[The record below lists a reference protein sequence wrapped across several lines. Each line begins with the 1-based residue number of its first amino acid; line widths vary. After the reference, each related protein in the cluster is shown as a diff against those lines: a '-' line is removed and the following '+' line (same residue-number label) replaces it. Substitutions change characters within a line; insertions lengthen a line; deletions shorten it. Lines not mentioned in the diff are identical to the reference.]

1 MPLTDILIAVPTF
14 LVVLTI
20 IVFVHEMGHFW
31 AARLNGVAVDAF
43 SLGWGKSLVEWRD
56 RSGVRWK
63 VGRWPIGGFVKF
75 RGDENAA
82 SLPMT
87 ASYEDPAERAAAR
100 AQGILQAM
108 PLRVRALVAAA
119 GSLSNF
125 TFAVLA
131 FAALA
136 MIVGR
141 DVEQAGPQEIGWVQ
155 EDSAAAAAGLRPGDL
170 LLAQNG
176 SPIISYKAFQHLVR
190 NSAGKPLQLRVRRET
205 AELTLTLTPRA
216 QEITEPT
223 GRTRKVG
230 VIGVARAPNIVRLG
244 PLSALR
250 AGAEETGAWIVRQAL
265 LIGNLVTGQASA
277 GNLAGPIGIAQLS
290 GEVAKSALKAE
301 PAGGG
306 GAVAANLALALLQ
319 LCAVL
324 SVAIGFINLLPL
336 PVLDGGALAFFL
348 IEAVR
353 GRPLGLRGQNIAYT
367 IGLGLVAILFLFA
380 TWNDLRRVLAGATG

>member
-1 MPLTDILIAVPTF
+1 MPFSDILIAVPTF
-14 LVVLTI
+14 LVVLSI
-20 IVFVHEMGHFW
+20 IVIVHEMGHFW

-43 SLGWGKSLVEWRD
+43 SLGWGKSLLEWRD
-56 RSGVRWK
+56 KSGVRWK
-63 VGRWPIGGFVKF
+63 LGRWPIGGFVKF

-82 SLPMT
+82 SMPMT

-141 DVEQAGPQEIGWVQ
+141 DVEQPGPPEIGWVQ
-155 EDSAAAAAGLRPGDL
+155 EDSAAAAAGLAPGDR

-176 SPIISYKAFQHLVR
+176 VPITSYKAFQALVR
-190 NSAGKPLQLRVRRET
+190 DSAGQPLQLRVQREA
-205 AELTLTLTPRA
+205 AELSFTLTPRA

-223 GRTRKVG
+223 GKTRTVG
-230 VIGVARAPNIVRLG
+230 VIGVARALNVVRLG
-244 PLSALR
+244 PLQALR
-250 AGAEETGAWIVRQAL
+250 AGAEETGAWIVRQAQ
-265 LIGNLVTGQASA
+265 LIGNLLTGQASA

-301 PAGGG
+301 PAGSGFTM
-306 GAVAANLALALLQ
+306 AANLALSLLQ

-348 IEAVR
+348 LEAVR

-367 IGLGLVAILFLFA
+367 FGLALVAILFLFA
-380 TWNDLRRVLAGATG
+380 TWNDLHRVLAGASG

>member
-1 MPLTDILIAVPTF
+1 MPISDLLFAIPTF
-14 LVVLTI
+14 LIVLSI
-20 IVFVHEMGHFW
+20 IVVVHEMGHFW

-43 SLGWGKSLVEWRD
+43 SVGWGKSLVEWRD
-56 RSGVRWK
+56 RTGVRWK
-63 VGRWPIGGFVKF
+63 LGRWPIGGFVKF
-75 RGDENAA
+75 KGDENAA
-82 SLPMT
+82 SMPMT

-108 PLRVRALVAAA
+108 PLPVRALVAAA

-125 TFAVLA
+125 LFATLA

-141 DVEQAGPQEIGWVQ
+141 DVEKAGPPEIGWVQ
-155 EDSAAAAAGLRPGDL
+155 EESAAAAAGLQPGDR

-176 SPIISYKAFQHLVR
+176 APITSYKAFQALVR
-190 NSAGKPLQLRVRRET
+190 ESAGQPLRLRVQRET
-205 AELTLTLTPRA
+205 AERSVTLTPRPQA
-216 QEITEPT
+216 VTDPT
-223 GRTRKVG
+223 GKTRTIG
-230 VIGVARAPNIVRLG
+230 VIGIARAQNIVRLG
-244 PLSALR
+244 PLQALR
-250 AGAEETGAWIVRQAL
+250 AGAEETWAWIARQAL
-265 LIGNLVTGQASA
+265 LIGNLLTGQASA

-290 GEVAKSALKAE
+290 GQVAKSALQAE

-306 GAVAANLALALLQ
+306 AAAAGNLALSLLQ

-348 IEAVR
+348 IEALR
-353 GRPLGLRGQNIAYT
+353 GRPLGPRGQNIAYT
-367 IGLGLVAILFLFA
+367 VGLALVAILFLFA
-380 TWNDLRRVLAGATG
+380 TWNDLQRVLTGAAG